1 MHPEA
6 EALLNAIYDHPD
18 DDTPRLVY
26 ADWLQ
31 EHGQENYAQ
40 FIRLQCAAARE
51 QLWRAEANRLWEEIG
66 RVWYRLYYEWLPAMQ
81 IGWPFCGN
89 EITLDAIHFRRGF
102 LSHGVSITTD
112 VLAFVEHCVAWIPTP
127 TFHLHARNNEHAAT
141 VLAANPVLR
150 RVRQLSFDVDAVWFY
165 PSGLTHH
172 TWTSTAVV
180 NPLLYSPHLCNV
192 RELDLS
198 GPYLSTSTVNV
209 LLDAPNLDSVE
220 ELTVYCFQP
229 NGGELP
235 NDAVLQPKPLR
246 SQLRSRF
253 REVSIETA

>member
-51 QLWRAEANRLWEEIG
+51 QLWSAEANRLWEEIG
-66 RVWYRLYYEWLPAMQ
+66 RVWNRLYYEWLPAMQ
-81 IGWPFCGN
+81 MGWPFCGN
-89 EITLDAIHFRRGF
+89 EITLDAIHFHRGF
-102 LSHGVSITTD
+102 LDHKVPITSEA
-112 VLAFVEHCVAWIPTP
+112 LAFVEQCRAWILTP
-127 TFHLHARNNEHAAT
+127 TFHLRAMNNEYAAT
-141 VLAANPVLR
+141 ALADDPVLQ
-150 RVRQLSFDVDAVWFY
+150 RVTKLSLDMDNVWSY
-165 PSGLTHH
+165 PSGLTHPA
-172 TWTSTAVV
+172 WTSTAVV
-180 NPLLYSPHLCNV
+180 NPLLRSPHLCKV

-198 GPYLSTSTVNV
+198 GPYLSTSTLSV
-209 LLDAPNLDSVE
+209 LLDAPNLASVK
-220 ELTVYCFQP
+220 ELMLYCPRP
-229 NGGELP
+229 NGGDSP
-235 NDAVLQPKPLR
+235 KDAVLPSKPLM

-253 REVSIETA
+253 REVHIVTE